1 MKPDTSARYA
11 AMLRLVRLI
20 ALLLGAASAWLFRH
34 VNNPGGMSYLDI
46 ADAYMR
52 GDFANAINGFWSPLY
67 SLLLGPALV
76 LLRPGPY
83 YEASVAHLVN
93 FLIYCAAMVTFD
105 RLLQAVIHRS
115 RGENGAWM
123 PEWLWVLFGYSTFVW
138 SALIL
143 INVGALSADLLMAV
157 FVFGAAAIL
166 VRMQDGPVSLGRG
179 ALFGATLGFGYLSK
193 AAMFPLSFMFL
204 AAALMSR
211 FEWRRNVPAVA
222 AALVAFSL
230 VASPFIVALSLQ
242 KGRPTYG
249 DVGKLAYAWC
259 VNGVTMYAH
268 WQGEAPA
275 RGVPVHPDRKIHE
288 HPAVFE
294 YATPIAGTH
303 PIWYDPT
310 YWYEGLEIYFDPK
323 QQLRAFSIAAEIY
336 WDLALKASAPLLAI
350 CVLLSLGS
358 RKDLLQRL
366 GRQWYLL
373 GTGILPL
380 AMFAVVHAETR
391 FVGAFL
397 VMVFLG
403 LLLAVRLP
411 SSEES
416 FRFARALMV
425 GASLVLGLRV
435 AVPIARAVVIGPAA
449 VNVDY
454 EIASSLTKMG
464 LHANERVGTLG
475 WAFDSYWARLAHVRI
490 VAETPGY
497 DVSTF
502 WSDTPEG
509 RRSVYDAFR
518 KAGVRVIVT
527 NSVPSTSA
535 ADGWQPVRPGGPY
548 AYWLDGT
555 NSTAA
560 DAGMAGI
567 PNTVASSDFAAS
579 LGLSGPRPSCRP

>member
-1 MKPDTSARYA
+1 MKTGSSVRYA
-11 AMLRLVRLI
+11 AILRTVRLI
-20 ALLLGAASAWLFRH
+20 ALLLGAASAWLARH
-34 VNNPGGMSYLDI
+34 GNNPGGISYLDI

-76 LLRPGPY
+76 VFRPGPY

-123 PEWLWVLFGYSTFVW
+123 PEWLWILFGYSAFVW

-143 INVGALSADLLMAV
+143 INVGDLSADLLMAV

-166 VRMQDGPVSLGRG
+166 VRMQDGPVSLGQG

-193 AAMFPLSFMFL
+193 AAMFPLSFMFF

-211 FEWRRNVPAVA
+211 FEWRRNVPAVS
-222 AALVAFSL
+222 AALIVFFL
-230 VASPFIVALSLQ
+230 VVSPFIVALSLQ
-242 KGRPTYG
+242 KGRPTFG
-249 DVGKLAYAWC
+249 EVGKLAYMWY
-259 VNGVTMYAH
+259 VNDVIQYAH
-268 WQGEAPA
+268 WQGEAP
-275 RGVPVHPDRKIHE
+275 GMDVPVHPDRRIHE
-288 HPAVFE
+288 HPDVFE

-303 PIWYDPT
+303 PIWYDAT
-310 YWYEGLEIYFDPK
+310 YWYEGLEWHFDPK
-323 QQLRAFSIAAEIY
+323 NQVRALIKAAEVY

-358 RKDLLQRL
+358 RKDLFQRL

-373 GTGILPL
+373 GTGILPF
-380 AMFAVVHAETR
+380 AIFAVVHTETR

-416 FRFARALMV
+416 RRFARVLMV

-435 AVPIARAVVIGPAA
+435 AAPIVRAVVTSPAA

-454 EIASSLTKMG
+454 EIASGLAKMG
-464 LHANERVGTLG
+464 LHANDRVGTLG
-475 WAFDSYWARLAHVRI
+475 WAFDSYWARLAHVRV
-490 VAETPGY
+490 VAEMPPTYPLR
-497 DVSTF
+497 VSSMIQSAREPAPNVLTF
-502 WSDTPEG
+502 WSDTPEA

-527 NSVPSTSA
+527 NSVPLTSA
-535 ADGWQPVRPGGPY
+535 ADGWLAVRPGGPY

-555 NSTAA
+555 SA
-560 DAGMAGI
+560 
-567 PNTVASSDFAAS
+567 
-579 LGLSGPRPSCRP
+579 R

>member
-1 MKPDTSARYA
+1 MARAPRQQSGRHFVSGYRRCLHA
-11 AMLRLVRLI
+11 WRLR
-20 ALLLGAASAWLFRH
+20 
-34 VNNPGGMSYLDI
+34 
-46 ADAYMR
+46 
-52 GDFANAINGFWSPLY
+52 NAINGFWSPLY

-76 LLRPGPY
+76 VLRPGPY

-93 FLIYCAAMVTFD
+93 FLIYCAAMVTFE

-123 PEWLWVLFGYSTFVW
+123 PEWLWVLFGYSAFVW

-143 INVGALSADLLMAV
+143 INVGAVSSDLLMAV

-193 AAMFPLSFMFL
+193 AAMFPLAFMFL

-259 VNGVTMYAH
+259 VNGVTVYAH

-275 RGVPVHPDRKIHE
+275 RGAPVHPDRKIHE
-288 HPAVFE
+288 RPAVFE
-294 YATPIAGTH
+294 YATPVAGTH

-310 YWYEGLEIYFDPK
+310 YWYEGLEIYFDPA
-323 QQLRAFSIAAEIY
+323 QQLRAFGIAAEIY

-350 CVLLSLGS
+350 CVLLLLGS

-373 GTGILPL
+373 GTGILPF
-380 AMFAVVHAETR
+380 AMLAVVHAELR
-391 FVGAFL
+391 YLGAFL

-416 FRFARALMV
+416 HRFARALII

-435 AVPIARAVVIGPAA
+435 AVPIVRAVVVGPPA

-454 EIASSLTKMG
+454 EIASGLTKMG
-464 LHANERVGTLG
+464 LHADDHVGTLG
-475 WAFDSYWARLAHVRI
+475 WAFNSYWARLAHVRI

-497 DVSTF
+497 DVATF

-527 NSVPSTSA
+527 NAVPSTSA

-560 DAGMAGI
+560 GAGTAGI
-567 PNTVASSDFAAS
+567 PATAASSDSGAS
-579 LGLSGPRPSCRP
+579 RLPGQRPSCRP